1 MDINS
6 ANLEKA
12 TNDIIREILK
22 ERSLEAENLT
32 VSLKPASPDK
42 VTQEPAEAGFD
53 KKLASV
59 MEHSMI
65 RPDATAAM
73 VKQFCEE
80 AIKYHFRNVALA
92 PCFVVLAKKYLAGSG
107 VRVATAVGFPMG
119 IATTGM
125 KVAETLEAIENGATE
140 IDLPINI
147 GMVKAG
153 DYKKVKED
161 MEAVVHASNKRALI
175 KAVIDLGAL
184 SAEEIIRLS
193 LLARLAGA
201 DFLKV
206 AAGSKPGGVTAEDI
220 KLIRMAVGPVIGIKA
235 DGGIK
240 DYKSAIAVIEAG
252 ATTIGASGS
261 IKIVSNI

>member
-1 MDINS
+1 MDISS
-6 ANLEKA
+6 ANLEKI

-22 ERSLEAENLT
+22 ERN
-32 VSLKPASPDK
+32 P
-42 VTQEPAEAGFD
+42 EAGFD
-53 KKLASV
+53 KVLASA

-65 RPDATAAM
+65 RPDATPAM

-80 AIKYHFRNVALA
+80 AVTYHFRNVSLS
-92 PCFVVLAKKYLAGSG
+92 PCFVALAQKYLAGSG
-107 VRVATAVGFPMG
+107 VRVSTAVGFPMG
-119 IATTGM
+119 IATNRM

-153 DYKKVKED
+153 EFKTIKED
-161 MEAVVHASNKRALI
+161 IEAVVRASNKRALI
-175 KAVIDLGAL
+175 KAVVDLGAL
-184 SAEEIIRLS
+184 SAEEIIRIS
-193 LLARLAGA
+193 LLAKLAGA

-220 KLIRMAVGPVIGIKA
+220 KLIRMAVGPVIGLKA

-240 DYKSAIAVIEAG
+240 DYKSAKVIIEAG

-261 IKIVSNI
+261 IKIVTGC

>member
-1 MDINS
+1 MDIS
-6 ANLEKA
+6 SVNLEKI
-12 TNDIIREILK
+12 TNIIIREILK
-22 ERSLEAENLT
+22 EKN
-32 VSLKPASPDK
+32 P
-42 VTQEPAEAGFD
+42 EAGFD
-53 KKLASV
+53 KVLASA

-65 RPDATAAM
+65 RPDATPAM

-80 AIKYHFRNVALA
+80 AITYHFRNVALA
-92 PCFVVLAKKYLAGSG
+92 PCFVALAQKYLAGSG
-107 VRVATAVGFPMG
+107 VGVSTAVGFPMG
-119 IATTGM
+119 IATNRM

-153 DYKKVKED
+153 EFKTIKED
-161 MEAVVHASNKRALI
+161 IEAVVRASNKRAII
-175 KAVIDLGAL
+175 KAVVDLGAL
-184 SAEEIIRLS
+184 SAEEIIRIS
-193 LLARLAGA
+193 LLAKLAGA

-220 KLIRMAVGPVIGIKA
+220 KLIRMAVGPAIGLKA

-240 DYKSAIAVIEAG
+240 DYKSARVIIEAG

-261 IKIVSNI
+261 IKIVTGCQ